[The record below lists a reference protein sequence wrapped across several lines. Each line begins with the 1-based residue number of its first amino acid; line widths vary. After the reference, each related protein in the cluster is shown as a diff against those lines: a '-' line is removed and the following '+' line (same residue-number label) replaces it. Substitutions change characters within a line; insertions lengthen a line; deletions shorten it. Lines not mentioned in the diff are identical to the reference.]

1 MWRRVTARVCQD
13 GATRRAVVTRRG
25 RAGSAAGTRFADNAA
40 VEAAPHP
47 MRRMLTLILTLVA
60 VAYAGFCIVLYMT
73 QRSFQ
78 YFPTPRRL
86 GPTEMAGTYKRG
98 DTLLQLTVR
107 PHAGPGA
114 VLYFGGNGE
123 DVSSSVAPLM
133 AAFPGRE
140 IVMLHYR
147 GYGGSAGEPTEADI
161 ALDAQGLFDEVHA
174 RHPDVVVIGRSLG
187 SGVAAR
193 LASVRPVAR
202 LVLVTP
208 YDSIVGIAQRQFPI
222 FPVSWLLIDK
232 YETWRYVPKITAPVL
247 ILRAEHDELIPASS
261 TEALRARFPPGQV
274 TTVVVPADH
283 NSILDEPQYVSA
295 LAAFDART

>member
-1 MWRRVTARVCQD
+1 VP
-13 GATRRAVVTRRG
+13 
-25 RAGSAAGTRFADNAA
+25 AGAGTRFADNAA
-40 VEAAPHP
+40 VVATHVP

-60 VAYAGFCIVLYMT
+60 VLYVGFCVVLYLT

-86 GPTEMAGTYKRG
+86 GPTEMAGTFRRG
-98 DTLLQLTVR
+98 DTVLQLTVR

-123 DVSSSVAPLM
+123 DVSSSVAPLV

-147 GYGGSAGEPTEADI
+147 GYGGSAGQPTESDI
-161 ALDAQGLFDEVHA
+161 ALDAAGLFDEVHA
-174 RHPDVVVIGRSLG
+174 RHPDVIVIGRSLG

-193 LASVRPVAR
+193 LASVRPVSR

-208 YDSIVGIAQRQFPI
+208 YDSLLGIAQRQFPI
-222 FPVSWLLIDK
+222 FPVRWLLIDK
-232 YETWRYVPKITAPVL
+232 YESWRYVPKIAVPVL
-247 ILRAEHDELIPASS
+247 ILRAEHDELIPAAS
-261 TEALRARFPPGQV
+261 TDALRDRFKPGQV
-274 TTVVVPADH
+274 QYVVVPADH
-283 NSILDEPQYVSA
+283 NSILDEPGYVRA
-295 LAAFDART
+295 LAAFDAAP

>member
-1 MWRRVTARVCQD
+1 
-13 GATRRAVVTRRG
+13 
-25 RAGSAAGTRFADNAA
+25 
-40 VEAAPHP
+40 
-47 MRRMLTLILTLVA
+47 MLTLLLITVA
-60 VAYAGFCIVLYMT
+60 VAYAGLCAALYFT

-86 GPTEMAGTYKRG
+86 GPTEMAGTFRRG

-123 DVSSSVAPLM
+123 DVSSSVASLA
-133 AAFPGRE
+133 AAFPARE

-147 GYGGSAGEPTEADI
+147 GYGGSAGSPTEADI
-161 ALDAQGLFDEVHA
+161 ALDAAGLFDEVHA

-208 YDSIVGIAQRQFPI
+208 YDSLVGIAQKQFPV
-222 FPVSWLLIDK
+222 FPVRWLLIDK
-232 YETWRYVPKITAPVL
+232 YESWRYVPRITAPVL
-247 ILRAEHDELIPASS
+247 ILRAESDELIPAAS
-261 TEALRARFPPGQV
+261 TEALRDRFPAGQV
-274 TTVVVPADH
+274 RYVVVPASH
-283 NSILDEPQYVSA
+283 NTILDDPLYVRA
-295 LAAFDART
+295 LAAFDAGS

>member
-1 MWRRVTARVCQD
+1 
-13 GATRRAVVTRRG
+13 
-25 RAGSAAGTRFADNAA
+25 
-40 VEAAPHP
+40 
-47 MRRMLTLILTLVA
+47 MLTLILTLVA
-60 VAYAGFCIVLYMT
+60 VAYAGFCIVLYVT

-86 GPTEMAGTYKRG
+86 GPTEMAGTYQRG

-123 DVSSSVAPLM
+123 DVSSSVAPLI

-147 GYGGSAGEPTEADI
+147 GYGGSAGQPTEADI

-174 RHPDVVVIGRSLG
+174 RHADIIVIGRSLG

-232 YETWRYVPKITAPVL
+232 YETWRYVPRITAPVL

-261 TEALRARFPPGQV
+261 TEALRARFPAGQV

-283 NSILDEPQYVSA
+283 NSILDEPQYVHA
-295 LAAFDART
+295 LAAFDARP

>member
-1 MWRRVTARVCQD
+1 
-13 GATRRAVVTRRG
+13 
-25 RAGSAAGTRFADNAA
+25 
-40 VEAAPHP
+40 
-47 MRRMLTLILTLVA
+47 MLTLILTLLA
-60 VAYAGFCIVLYMT
+60 VAYVGICIVLYLT

-86 GPTEMAGTYKRG
+86 GPTEMAGTYRRG

-147 GYGGSAGEPTEADI
+147 GYGGSGGQPNEADI

-193 LASVRPVAR
+193 LASVRPASK

-232 YETWRYVPKITAPVL
+232 YETWRYVPKIKAPVL
-247 ILRAEHDELIPASS
+247 ILRAEHDELIPAAS
-261 TEALRARFPPGQV
+261 TEALRARFPAGQV

-295 LAAFDART
+295 LAAFDARP

>member
-1 MWRRVTARVCQD
+1 
-13 GATRRAVVTRRG
+13 
-25 RAGSAAGTRFADNAA
+25 
-40 VEAAPHP
+40 
-47 MRRMLTLILTLVA
+47 MRRMLILTVVTLA
-60 VAYAGFCIVLYMT
+60 VVYAAFCAVLYMT

-86 GPTEMAGTYKRG
+86 GPTQMAGTFRRG

-133 AAFPGRE
+133 AAFPERE

-147 GYGGSAGEPTEADI
+147 GYGGSAGRPTEADI
-161 ALDAQGLFDEVHA
+161 TADAAGLFDEVHA
-174 RHPDVVVIGRSLG
+174 RHPDVIVIGRSLG

-193 LASVRPVAR
+193 LASTRPVSK

-208 YDSIVGIAQRQFPI
+208 YDSLVAIAQRQFW
-222 FPVSWLLIDK
+222 FAPVRWLLIDK
-232 YETWRYVPKITAPVL
+232 YESWRYVPRITAPVL
-247 ILRAEHDELIPASS
+247 ILRAERDELIPAAS
-261 TEALRARFPPGQV
+261 TEALRARFPAAQMRC
-274 TTVVVPADH
+274 TVIAGASHNTIIDDPA
-283 NSILDEPQYVSA
+283 YVRS
-295 LAAFDART
+295 LADFDGRP